1 MSHMKY
7 CVFMVILGI
16 GASGDSLAQNWC
28 TPGASWWHDHW
39 GLFGNQVGVVQVQCE
54 GDTIIL
60 GETVHR
66 ATASATG
73 YDFLADLPYQFALG
87 DIVTRST
94 MDQMSYWDG
103 TQWHLLFD
111 LSVGVGGQW
120 VLSGYNFS
128 DRIVEVNGAGL
139 VTIGGVQLRYSVV
152 TFDPPFQGLTAIASD
167 TIIERMG
174 YKRLFIDPNRTV
186 GMDGDV
192 YDLRCYQDG
201 DLFYTTL
208 DGNDCDLQTGVF
220 EGPDIEQVSIAPNPN
235 NGIFTLNYS
244 ARSKAGSLEIRDVT
258 GGLVLVQ
265 PIANMSGPVAVD
277 LSSYQNG
284 LYLVQVLYADGTR
297 ARERLVKE

>member
-1 MSHMKY
+1 MKNR
-7 CVFMVILGI
+7 VFIVILGI
-16 GASGDSLAQNWC
+16 GASGVSLAQNWC

-39 GLFGNQVGVVQVQCE
+39 GMFGNQVGVVQVQCA

-73 YDFLADLPYQFALG
+73 YDFLANMPYQFALG

-94 MDQMSYWDG
+94 MDQVSYWDG

-120 VLSGYNFS
+120 IVSGYNFS
-128 DRIVEVNGAGL
+128 NRIVEVSGAGL
-139 VTIGGVQLRYSVV
+139 MTIGGMQLRYSVV
-152 TFDPPFQGLTAIASD
+152 TFDPPFQGLTAIAGD

-192 YDLRCYQDG
+192 YDVRCYQDD

-208 DGNDCDLQTGVF
+208 GGNDCDLQTGVF
-220 EGPDIEQVSIAPNPN
+220 EGPSIEQVSLAPNPN
-235 NGIFTLNYS
+235 NGVFTLNYS
-244 ARSKAGSLEIRDVT
+244 ARSNAGLLEIRDVA
-258 GGLVLVQ
+258 GRLVFVRT
-265 PIANMSGPVAVD
+265 IANMSGPVAVD
-277 LSSYQNG
+277 LSSHKKG
-284 LYLVQVLYADGTR
+284 LYLVHVLYDDGTC